1 VADQANNSTVLP
13 NQALCYT
20 SSVILGTIVN
30 KNDLI
35 GRRKGRE
42 CGKRIG
48 NERIEV
54 LGLVVAREEE
64 RELL

>member
-1 VADQANNSTVLP
+1 MLP

-20 SSVILGTIVN
+20 GSVVLGTIVN
-30 KNDLI
+30 ENDLK
-35 GRRKGRE
+35 GCRKGRE

>member
-1 VADQANNSTVLP
+1 MLP
-13 NQALCYT
+13 YQALCYS
-20 SSVILGTIVN
+20 SSVITGAIIDE
-30 KNDLI
+30 NDLI
-35 GRRKGRE
+35 GRRKRRE

-48 NERIEV
+48 DKRLKV